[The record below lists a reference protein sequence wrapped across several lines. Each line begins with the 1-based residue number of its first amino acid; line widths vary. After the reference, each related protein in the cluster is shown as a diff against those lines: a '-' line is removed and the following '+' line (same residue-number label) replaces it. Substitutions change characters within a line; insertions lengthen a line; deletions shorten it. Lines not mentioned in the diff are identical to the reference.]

1 MKKYLL
7 ILAAGLLM
15 ISFFSF
21 KDFDFFSSMTK
32 VDYIDGTK
40 TLKFTTKLNTTHIS
54 QAVKID
60 PATAGFEA
68 EVKKYVN
75 NNMDVAINGAPK
87 SLTFT
92 GSQVNGESVWVYYE
106 AGNVS
111 DISSLK
117 IKNSILIGQFPKQVN
132 IVNITYKGT
141 LKTLNF
147 QKGKETSEVSF

>member
-60 PATAGFEA
+60 PATVGFEA

-117 IKNSILIGQFPKQVN
+117 IKNSILIGQFPKQIN

>member
-1 MKKYLL
+1 MKKYLV

>member
-147 QKGKETSEVSF
+147 QKGKETSEVSY

>member
-60 PATAGFEA
+60 PATVGFEA

>member
-32 VDYIDGTK
+32 VDYIDGPK

-60 PATAGFEA
+60 PATVGFEA

-75 NNMDVAINGAPK
+75 NNMDVSINGAPK